1 MCLLTAGVLF
11 ARKPAIGF
19 IPGSQRVHHQHSS
32 QGKSSS
38 PGLSTQM
45 QPSSSSSSTAS
56 SHGPA
61 TSPWA
66 HNTSLNSHP
75 TSDKA
80 GSLGHSAGPVFF
92 LSPSMYTFYRFSNPR
107 PAIRTE
113 ASITEKTKCWAPTA
127 DSRTFEVWYIYICSK
142 LQLVILFVFWGCVI
156 QRGATTTY
164 RVTMP
169 WTQGAVLTLERTGC
183 SSDSECCIKARFF
196 SFFPSLYLHLYLLHS
211 WIKQQ
216 ELLSAITKEN
226 MCSIL
231 VVYLITLQWLL
242 QSFIT
247 TITHIWCH
255 CK

>member
-1 MCLLTAGVLF
+1 
-11 ARKPAIGF
+11 
-19 IPGSQRVHHQHSS
+19 
-32 QGKSSS
+32 
-38 PGLSTQM
+38 
-45 QPSSSSSSTAS
+45 
-56 SHGPA
+56 
-61 TSPWA
+61 
-66 HNTSLNSHP
+66 
-75 TSDKA
+75 
-80 GSLGHSAGPVFF
+80 
-92 LSPSMYTFYRFSNPR
+92 MYTFYRFSNPR

-113 ASITEKTKCWAPTA
+113 ASITEKTSVKTKCWAPTA

-169 WTQGAVLTLERTGC
+169 WTQGAVWRSRGRDVPQTVNVASKQD
-183 SSDSECCIKARFF
+183 SSLSFLHCIFICTCCIT
-196 SFFPSLYLHLYLLHS
+196 

>member
-66 HNTSLNSHP
+66 HNTSLNSPP

-113 ASITEKTKCWAPTA
+113 ASITEKTSVKTKCWAPTA
-127 DSRTFEVWYIYICSK
+127 DSRTFEVWHIYICSK
-142 LQLVILFVFWGCVI
+142 LQLVILFFWGCVI

-164 RVTMP
+164 CVTMP
-169 WTQGAVLTLERTGC
+169 WTQGAVWRLRGWDVPQTVNVASKQD
-183 SSDSECCIKARFF
+183 SSLSFLHCIFICTCCILESNSK
-196 SFFPSLYLHLYLLHS
+196 SYYQLLPKR
-211 WIKQQ
+211 ICV
-216 ELLSAITKEN
+216 A
-226 MCSIL
+226 
-231 VVYLITLQWLL
+231 Y
-242 QSFIT
+242 
-247 TITHIWCH
+247 
-255 CK
+255 